1 MSRSPEEQTQPTI
14 NSVARARIEDR
25 KAAAPGG
32 IHPRVAAEMR
42 ARRSH
47 HSAPKAAITE
57 FDSFWALLNI
67 SGHGRIV
74 IALFFLGLA
83 ASLYLSP
90 RLLQPTEPSHLP
102 ALDKTDS

>member
-1 MSRSPEEQTQPTI
+1 MSRSPEEQTQPTV
-14 NSVARARIEDR
+14 NSVAQ
-25 KAAAPGG
+25 
-32 IHPRVAAEMR
+32 
-42 ARRSH
+42 
-47 HSAPKAAITE
+47 PKAAITE

-90 RLLQPTEPSHLP
+90 RLLQPTKPSHLP
-102 ALDKTDS
+102 ALEKTDS